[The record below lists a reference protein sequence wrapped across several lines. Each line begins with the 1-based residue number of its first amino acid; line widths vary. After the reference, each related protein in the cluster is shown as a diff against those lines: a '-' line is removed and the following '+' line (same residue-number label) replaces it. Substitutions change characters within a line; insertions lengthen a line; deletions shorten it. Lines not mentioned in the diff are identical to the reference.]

1 MPWEYIELRDNVVDR
16 PVACASTR
24 DAEQKVNLREPQAAA
39 FSPTRLGISDRL
51 QEATWGGVEGVQEQT
66 WVGPPETVLR

>member
-1 MPWEYIELRDNVVDR
+1 MWLTGLW
-16 PVACASTR
+16 PVPPPGTLSR
-24 DAEQKVNLREPQAAA
+24 RLNLREPQAAA